1 MTSSGQQA
9 VRGGATD
16 LSSLFSPATPV
27 MEGDLRTDGRVPGSE
42 HHGCYIEPWRT
53 ATLGEWPRSALD
65 FVR

>member
-27 MEGDLRTDGRVPGSE
+27 MEWDLHRDGRVRGSE
-42 HHGCYIEPWRT
+42 HHGCYVEPWRT
-53 ATLGEWPRSALD
+53 ATLESGPGLLWTL
-65 FVR
+65 